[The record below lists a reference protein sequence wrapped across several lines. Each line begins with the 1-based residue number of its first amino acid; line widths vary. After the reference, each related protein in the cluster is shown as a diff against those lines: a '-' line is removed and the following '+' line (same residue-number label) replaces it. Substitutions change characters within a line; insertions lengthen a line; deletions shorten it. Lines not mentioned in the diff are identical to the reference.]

1 MDRLEITYTTYIFKE
16 VNYLMENGLSN
27 SDVALLA
34 GRNNDGIFGGDN
46 GLVWLLAFFMFAGGG
61 FGGFGGNR
69 GPIDVVTSAELQAS
83 QNAQTNSIQLGQI
96 QQALADNRYDIAQ
109 TINTQTSELVA
120 QNNTN
125 LINAIQGFNNLGLQ
139 ITNQTNVLSQ
149 QLMGL
154 DAKLTQCCCEIK
166 TQMLQNRLD
175 DAQAKNVTLQNAI
188 DNANQSQYI
197 LSQLGRFVAWPGS
210 GTPTTAG

>member
-1 MDRLEITYTTYIFKE
+1 MD
-16 VNYLMENGLSN
+16 NGLSN

-61 FGGFGGNR
+61 FGGLGGNR
-69 GPIDVVTSAELQAS
+69 GPVDVVTSAELQAS
-83 QNAQTNSIQLGQI
+83 QNAQTNALQLGQI
-96 QQALADNRYDIAQ
+96 QQQLSDNRFDVVSA
-109 TINTQTSELVA
+109 INTQTAELAA

-139 ITNQTNVLSQ
+139 ITNQTNVISQ

-154 DAKLTQCCCEIK
+154 DAKLTQCCCDIK
-166 TQMLQNRLD
+166 TQMLQDRLS
-175 DAQAKNVTLQNAI
+175 DAQAKNVVLQNAV

-197 LSQLGRFVAWPGS
+197 LGQLGRFVAWAGTGS
-210 GTPTTAG
+210 QAATVAG

>member
-1 MDRLEITYTTYIFKE
+1 MD
-16 VNYLMENGLSN
+16 NGLSN

-34 GRNNDGIFGGDN
+34 GRNNDGILGGDN

-61 FGGFGGNR
+61 FGGWGGNR
-69 GPIDVVTSAELQAS
+69 GPADVVTSAELQAS
-83 QNAQTNSIQLGQI
+83 QNAQTNALQLGQI
-96 QQALADNRYDIAQ
+96 QQQLSDNRFDVVSA
-109 TINTQTSELVA
+109 INTQTAELAA

-139 ITNQTNVLSQ
+139 ITNQTNVISQ

-154 DAKLTQCCCEIK
+154 DAKLTQCCCDIK
-166 TQMLQNRLD
+166 TQMLQDRLA
-175 DAQAKNVTLQNAI
+175 DAQAKNVVLQNAV

-197 LSQLGRFVAWPGS
+197 LGQLGRFVAWAGTGS
-210 GTPTTAG
+210 QAAAVAG

>member
-1 MDRLEITYTTYIFKE
+1 
-16 VNYLMENGLSN
+16 MENGLSN